1 MGVTATAGCNF
12 CRIRY
17 KRTVCD
23 SEQGRQNKRLKFL
36 GCRPS
41 WRRLTFK
48 WKPCAQCP
56 HRRRAPPCCSSPLSE
71 TLAPRRP
78 APKPPTDVYGQ
89 FYQDLSPQP
98 PQPLPANTPRRES
111 PPRVHSAPQDYEDLP
126 TAPTSPVRRPVSA
139 SVQPESFG
147 NFRRQRSL
155 SSSRPSS
162 EAGTER
168 RPRSLRLESQILAE
182 VSAAPELPSAG
193 DQVAQ
198 MNAFMMANNA
208 AAAMFSLAGM
218 VGPKPTVVRAPSRM
232 HLGTAEIGMINT
244 GAAMAAGM
252 HPSLVATPAM
262 YAAAAGGIKPIYS
275 GDPRDLAEWVV
286 QFEDYLRSIALG
298 MPTDATTKMALL
310 RGCLDRSWEKELM
323 LRHERHRLGQGPAVT
338 YESFYGD
345 LKRSGAVEDKAR
357 ARQEWYELRLRTSGR
372 VSEAQWRT
380 LTTDFKMLRLRVG
393 NATEDEATRLAKKL
407 VPQAFVDAFVEHD
420 EKELPKIKLTGV
432 DQYTATEIGDFFRSL
447 QIPLKEVRPDC
458 KGYML
463 AELERKEQVDEA
475 LKYNGGRLADGS
487 LLGVERLAMDSDA
500 VFEWVLRKIIT
511 KQKAAELSGKAQ
523 QNAPVE
529 KETKSWTPKETREPE
544 RHSREPEQ
552 RNRSWYDRSRS
563 RSWSGNRVR
572 GVEDS
577 SRHSE
582 ERGRKGGNGKN
593 QRGGKSQKGKGGR
606 QTEQSLPQEKQQ
618 KAPPAPAPPVPPS
631 MGLPPWNPT
640 PPSEPPP
647 LQRSAEEG
655 LRRESDNTREEY
667 IQRCK
672 ETGACFNCGQKGH
685 YSGECPRRVPRRAD
699 SAGPSGRGS
708 SAWWYETRGDSRR
721 REGEGEPKGG
731 NKGGGQGGRS

>member
-1 MGVTATAGCNF
+1 
-12 CRIRY
+12 
-17 KRTVCD
+17 
-23 SEQGRQNKRLKFL
+23 
-36 GCRPS
+36 
-41 WRRLTFK
+41 
-48 WKPCAQCP
+48 
-56 HRRRAPPCCSSPLSE
+56 
-71 TLAPRRP
+71 
-78 APKPPTDVYGQ
+78 
-89 FYQDLSPQP
+89 
-98 PQPLPANTPRRES
+98 
-111 PPRVHSAPQDYEDLP
+111 
-126 TAPTSPVRRPVSA
+126 
-139 SVQPESFG
+139 
-147 NFRRQRSL
+147 
-155 SSSRPSS
+155 
-162 EAGTER
+162 
-168 RPRSLRLESQILAE
+168 
-182 VSAAPELPSAG
+182 
-193 DQVAQ
+193 
-198 MNAFMMANNA
+198 
-208 AAAMFSLAGM
+208 
-218 VGPKPTVVRAPSRM
+218 M

-529 KETKSWTPKETREPE
+529 KETKSWPPKETREPERHSREPE

-572 GVEDS
+572 GVEDN

-593 QRGGKSQKGKGGR
+593 QRGGKNQKGKGGR

-618 KAPPAPAPPVPPS
+618 KAPPAPVPPVPPS

-640 PPSEPPP
+640 PPAEPPP

-655 LRRESDNTREEY
+655 LRRESDNAREEY